1 MTRRVGRWRSPWSFF
16 CVVVALTFATGG
28 CGGRA
33 AESPPESPE
42 PAAEPPASAPEA
54 APSDATEPSS
64 EPATA
69 PSADASGAGT
79 KGDSAAASGA
89 DAPRDVRFVQTP
101 EGLRVEVLGVKF
113 VPKAVATKTPSGGQS
128 ATH

>member
-1 MTRRVGRWRSPWSFF
+1 MTRRVRRWRSPWSFF
-16 CVVVALTFATGG
+16 FAVVALTGATGG

-33 AESPPESPE
+33 AESPPETPA
-42 PAAEPPASAPEA
+42 PAAEPPASAPGPEA
-54 APSDATEPSS
+54 AASDATEPSS
-64 EPATA
+64 EPATV

-79 KGDSAAASGA
+79 KGDSAAAPGA

-113 VPKAVATKTPSGGQS
+113 VPKAVATKTPAG
-128 ATH
+128 